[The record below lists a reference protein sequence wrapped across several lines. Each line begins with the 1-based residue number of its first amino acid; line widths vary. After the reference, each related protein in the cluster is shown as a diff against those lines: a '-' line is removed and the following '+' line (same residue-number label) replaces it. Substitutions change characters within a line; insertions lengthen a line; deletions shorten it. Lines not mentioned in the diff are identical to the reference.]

1 MRGYRFA
8 LLIVVILLLS
18 SCSRANEGKGEVT
31 ASPSAAAT
39 AAVQA
44 SPSTFPAI
52 SIPALGITAPVKD
65 VSWKPQLVEGKLVD
79 VWDVPNDVVGHL
91 HGTAWLGEAGNIV
104 LTAHHNR
111 GKKFFAGLDGLKK
124 GDEIFLWDEAGK
136 QYSYRVERKLIL
148 PETGVGEG
156 ERREHA
162 RYAAPGGEDR
172 LTLISCWP
180 SWSNTHRVVVIAL
193 PER

>member
-1 MRGYRFA
+1 MNRRWIFVA
-8 LLIVVILLLS
+8 LIVFFLLPLA
-18 SCSRANEGKGEVT
+18 SCSPQGGKGEPGIPT
-31 ASPSAAAT
+31 AIRSTPARSAPAIL
-39 AAVQA
+39 
-44 SPSTFPAI
+44 PAI
-52 SIPALGITAPVKD
+52 SIPALGVTAPVKD

-79 VWDVPNDVVGHL
+79 VWDVPDDVVGHL
-91 HGTAWLGEAGNIV
+91 HGTAWLGGAGNIV

-124 GDEIFLWDEAGK
+124 GDEILLWDEAGK
-136 QYSYRVERKLIL
+136 RYGYRVERKLIL
-148 PETGVGEG
+148 PETGVGKE

-180 SWSNTHRVVVIAL
+180 SWSNTHRVVVVAL